1 MKRDGDIDLDEL
13 DELPDVVLG
22 EKTRALR
29 VKREGGTIRLQES
42 MEENMED
49 TDMEKEMPEDFQ
61 FTRSLDA
68 RRIAE
73 EMKKQEEAE
82 AKQAKTVDVDN
93 VPLMEE
99 GKTEIISTIVKELN
113 KENKIVLLTS
123 NVAEARRNITD
134 RIKGEKELTLTKK
147 QFRNLLSIPINFLK
161 SSQILKL

>member
-73 EMKKQEEAE
+73 EMKNRKRRKQSRQ
-82 AKQAKTVDVDN
+82 KRWMWT
-93 VPLMEE
+93 MYH
-99 GKTEIISTIVKELN
+99 
-113 KENKIVLLTS
+113 
-123 NVAEARRNITD
+123 
-134 RIKGEKELTLTKK
+134 
-147 QFRNLLSIPINFLK
+147 
-161 SSQILKL
+161 

>member
-99 GKTEIISTIVKELN
+99 
-113 KENKIVLLTS
+113 
-123 NVAEARRNITD
+123 
-134 RIKGEKELTLTKK
+134 
-147 QFRNLLSIPINFLK
+147 
-161 SSQILKL
+161 